1 MGVVLAVAVVGAAVK
16 RYKQLTEGPCA
27 GRVVARL
34 QDIDGV
40 LFRYSPPPVRRV
52 PLAAQV
58 ESAGAADELLSRAQ
72 RQEHCRRDED
82 LMRAR
87 VRQLRAARA
96 AGPREA

>member
-1 MGVVLAVAVVGAAVK
+1 MRGAGG
-16 RYKQLTEGPCA
+16 GPPA
-27 GRVVARL
+27 GHRRCPLPLQPAARCW
-34 QDIDGV
+34 
-40 LFRYSPPPVRRV
+40 V